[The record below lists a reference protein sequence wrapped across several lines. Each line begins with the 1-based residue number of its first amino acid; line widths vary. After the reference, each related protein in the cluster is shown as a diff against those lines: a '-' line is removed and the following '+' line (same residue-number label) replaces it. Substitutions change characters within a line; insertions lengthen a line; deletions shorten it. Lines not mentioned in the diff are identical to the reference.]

1 MSQAR
6 QQFSCERGQDRK
18 DTTEIMVE
26 VGFAG
31 CKGAS
36 VMDNRALKLMS
47 C

>member
-18 DTTEIMVE
+18 DTKDIMVRMGYAE
-26 VGFAG
+26 LQ
-31 CKGAS
+31 GAS